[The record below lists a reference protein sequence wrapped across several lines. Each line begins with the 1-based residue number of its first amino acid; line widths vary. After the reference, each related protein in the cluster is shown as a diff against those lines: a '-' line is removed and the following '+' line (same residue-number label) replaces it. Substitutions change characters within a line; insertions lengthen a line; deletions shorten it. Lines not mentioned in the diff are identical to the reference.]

1 MNTTSAADAASGAGE
16 SLHDLYEDAPCGY
29 LSTTADGIV
38 TRVNRTY
45 LGMVGRPRHGVTGRR
60 FDAMLAPG
68 SRLLWESRCL
78 PVLRLTGELRE
89 VALVVETADGG
100 LLSVLV
106 NASVVLGVDG
116 LPRLIRTAVF
126 DSTQR
131 QDYERE
137 LLVARRVAERSEAR
151 LRILQTASAT
161 FDDARTA
168 ADVAT
173 SLAATARAA
182 FDATAA
188 SVMFL
193 DHADGALRTAGA
205 SRCPIG
211 DTVPRDAPRPE
222 CEALRRGDLVSVG
235 SLDEAERTFPAVVDA
250 LDGARLAAM
259 TATPLMEQGA
269 AIGVL
274 SCFYGRRRE
283 VDRDEVDLQRALT
296 RQAAQALHRIRL
308 HDELRH
314 MARHDT
320 LTGLANRASLRSELG
335 QMAVGAVR
343 DQRPLAV
350 IFLDLDG
357 FKAINDELGHAVGD
371 AVLIQVADRLR
382 AAVRL
387 GDTIARFGGDEFVI
401 ICSDIDTDTAVSV
414 GRRISDAVRQPLL
427 NVPRTLPLTASV
439 GVAVHQPTG
448 AGGPL
453 DPDSVIRRA
462 DAAMYRSKRAGKDRL
477 TLVTA

>member
-1 MNTTSAADAASGAGE
+1 MNTTPAGDAASGANE

-45 LGMVGRPRHGVTGRR
+45 LAMVGRPRHGVTGRR

-89 VALVVETADGG
+89 VALVIETADGG

-106 NASVVLGVDG
+106 NASVVLGFDG

-126 DSTQR
+126 DATQR

-161 FDDARTA
+161 FDDARSA

-182 FDATAA
+182 FDATVA

-193 DHADGALRTAGA
+193 DHADGALKTAGA
-205 SRCPIG
+205 SPGPIG
-211 DTVPRDAPRPE
+211 DRVPRDAHRPE
-222 CEALRRGDLVSVG
+222 SEALRRGDLVSIG
-235 SLDEAERTFPAVVDA
+235 SLDEAERTFPAVVEA
-250 LDGARLAAM
+250 LDSARLAAVTCM
-259 TATPLMEQGA
+259 PLIEHGS

-274 SCFYGRRRE
+274 SCFYGRRRD
-283 VDRDEVDLQRALT
+283 VDRDEIELQRALT
-296 RQAAQALHRIRL
+296 RQATQALHRIRL

-314 MARHDT
+314 MAQHDT
-320 LTGLANRASLRSELG
+320 LTGLANRASLRTALSH
-335 QMAVGAVR
+335 VTVSAVR
-343 DQRPLAV
+343 DRSPLAV

-382 AAVRL
+382 ATVRF
-387 GDTIARFGGDEFVI
+387 GDTIARFGGDEFVVV
-401 ICSDIDTDTAVSV
+401 CPDIHPDTAVSI

-427 NVPRTLPLTASV
+427 HVPPVLPLTASV
-439 GVAVHQPTG
+439 GVAVHHPTG
-448 AGGPL
+448 AADGL
-453 DPDSVIRRA
+453 EPDIVIRRA
-462 DAAMYRSKRAGKDRL
+462 DAAMYRSKRDGKDRL
-477 TLVTA
+477 TLVTV